1 MIEDRILA
9 LYELSQDMLFHKIP
23 DDRLDYYVDN
33 SLAVGEAAAR
43 QFSGQDIFDLYRQ
56 YEITVDYRT
65 ESSSSFGVILRG
77 QAVMSEDECRV
88 ELYTDSIRAL
98 VEHSGYDGLP
108 ELDYERALRIH
119 LSHEFFHF
127 WEYKT
132 GISVTEQLDSV
143 ETIRLF
149 GLSRKAKINRCGE
162 VAAHAF
168 AKSLLGLPCLPNLYD
183 YSYLIGTGR
192 MAREAFESRI
202 ETLTEIL
209 ATRSYLHM
217 EVKQ

>member
-1 MIEDRILA
+1 MIDDRILA

-23 DDRLDYYVDN
+23 AGRLNYYIDG
-33 SLAVGEAAAR
+33 SLAAGEAAAR
-43 QFSGQDIFDLYRQ
+43 QFSGCDIFDLYRQ
-56 YEITVDYRT
+56 YGIVVDYRT
-65 ESSSSFGVILRG
+65 NRSSSFGVTLRG
-77 QAVMSEDECRV
+77 QAVMGEKECRV

-98 VEHSGYDGLP
+98 VEHSNYDGLP
-108 ELDYERALRIH
+108 ELNYDRALRIH

-132 GISVTEQLDSV
+132 GTSVTEQLDSV

-168 AKSLLGLPCLPNLYD
+168 AKRLLGLPCLPNLYD
-183 YSYLIGTGR
+183 YIYLIGTGR
-192 MAREAFESRI
+192 MARGAFESRI

-209 ATRSYLHM
+209 AP
-217 EVKQ
+217 VKAI